1 MLCPQ
6 FKSPKGRPISIFDR
20 MEAERTALDRDLV
33 LYARRVILAALDGL
47 PDGYRVTVR
56 RTAPT
61 KQVQGMQSGIPEDTT
76 QPQRR
81 IKT

>member
-1 MLCPQ
+1 MQPQ
-6 FKSPKGRPISIFDR
+6 SWK
-20 MEAERTALDRDLV
+20 ALEYRDLV

-61 KQVQGMQSGIPEDTT
+61 KQVQGMQSGIPEDTST
-76 QPQRR
+76 QRKEVVQ
-81 IKT
+81 